1 MDASRPLPIRRAR
14 ITLTYDADG
23 RVNKIAKGTLNLL
36 SSIAYMPFG
45 QVSGWTEGSGATY
58 ARTIDQDGRI
68 SVITISG
75 TSGVPASTTL
85 TYTLDN
91 SNRVTNLAETGLTA
105 KTFGYDYINRLT
117 SFNPGTSISYSYDA
131 SSNRTAAGSTTYTM
145 STTSN
150 RLASLSTGTTY
161 SYDADGH
168 MTGDGTHTWTY
179 DQRGR
184 LTSSTT
190 GGVTTTY
197 GVNGLGQRVTKAG
210 SGVPSGGTNEF
221 VYDGAGHL
229 IGEYGST
236 GTIIEETV
244 YLGDMPVAVMTSG
257 GNYQVDPDN
266 INAPH
271 IITNQTGNRVWFWD
285 HLDFGNNAPNQNPS
299 GLGVF
304 PYNLRFPGQ
313 YADAETGLNYNMF
326 RDYNPTLGRYVESDP
341 IGLAAGINTYGYVGG
356 NPVTNTDPLGLVTVQ
371 VLYKPTPWYAR
382 LGYPDSYHAYI
393 VVTDNAG
400 NGQQTY
406 FRAGPAFEGYWQLYA
421 QHGEYK
427 KGSPDWA
434 PGACSQTVLSN
445 DAPAQPYI
453 DALTNY
459 SNAVDN
465 TLVFYN
471 AQNTSNSF
479 VSHALPAVG
488 LPLPTPPVSV
498 PGW

>member
-1 MDASRPLPIRRAR
+1 MNLARKTQCSRKTYLQIANQNRKPRRRWHVIGANDHLATVKDIR
-14 ITLTYDADG
+14 TLTTTYTWNGLDEATG
-23 RVNKIAKGTLNLL
+23 IASPDTGT
-36 SSIAYMPFG
+36 
-45 QVSGWTEGSGATY
+45 TY

-326 RDYNPTLGRYVESDP
+326 RDYNPTLGRYIQSDP
-341 IGLAAGINTYGYVGG
+341 IGLAAGVNTYGYVMG
-356 NPVTNTDPLGLVTVQ
+356 NPVTNVDPTGTSLVSWGVDQFLQHVFNYQFSKSMQHAYPCLTDAQADFATDMIFDLVSVETGPVYVVFTVWDI
-371 VLYKPTPWYAR
+371 VKFVDKPTP
-382 LGYPDSYHAYI
+382 L
-393 VVTDNAG
+393 
-400 NGQQTY
+400 Q
-406 FRAGPAFEGYWQLYA
+406 
-421 QHGEYK
+421 
-427 KGSPDWA
+427 
-434 PGACSQTVLSN
+434 
-445 DAPAQPYI
+445 
-453 DALTNY
+453 
-459 SNAVDN
+459 
-465 TLVFYN
+465 
-471 AQNTSNSF
+471 
-479 VSHALPAVG
+479 
-488 LPLPTPPVSV
+488 
-498 PGW
+498 